1 MMAGNRKFVDYHLAE
16 KV

>member
-1 MMAGNRKFVDYHLAE
+1 MMAGNRAYVDYHLAE